1 MSIIDQI
8 PEMTDD
14 QLKVVRKNATEKLD
28 DPKRHD
34 EASEVLDAIDRQ
46 LELRHIPGMITTF
59 KEQYP
64 GGFYGEQQA
73 LDERDYK
80 ERAAT
85 EFQELLGRSEFEAL
99 LHAGEY
105 QTLYDRAARLV
116 GLTNFIQGSFE
127 KPVLLDAIKA
137 NSDQYMTALY
147 EFIWGAEDLEP
158 RFNEFMRFSESVGLA
173 KWTYVTYFLFLSDP
187 DKHMFVKPEMLKRSL
202 EISQYPLEYEPTP
215 SYDQYRQILDFSQW
229 LKTRIAELEP
239 RDMIDVHSFMW
250 HMAPTG
256 NGANE
261 MTAFGSDI

>member
-8 PEMTDD
+8 PEMTDAE
-14 QLKVVRKNATEKLD
+14 LKRVRKHATEKLD
-28 DPKRHD
+28 EPKRYA

-46 LELRHIPGMITTF
+46 LELRHIPGMIATF

-64 GGFYGEQQA
+64 GGFYGDQQA
-73 LDERDYK
+73 RDERDYK
-80 ERAAT
+80 VRAAT
-85 EFQELLGRSEFEAL
+85 EFQELLGRAEFDAML
-99 LHAGEY
+99 RSGEY

-137 NSDQYMTALY
+137 NRDQYLAALY
-147 EFIWGAEDLEP
+147 EFIWGTKDLQT
-158 RFNEFMRFSESVGLA
+158 RFNEYMRFAESVGLA

-187 DKHMFVKPEMLKRSL
+187 ERHMFVKPEMLKRSL

-215 SYDQYRQILDFSQW
+215 SYDQYRQILEFSEW
-229 LKTRIAELEP
+229 LKARIAELEP

-256 NGANE
+256 KW
-261 MTAFGSDI
+261 SQ